1 MTKTHITSVTSADYP
16 RLLAIWE
23 SAVKATHD
31 FLTEED
37 FEYYKERMFTYFS
50 QVSLYACRA
59 NDGEPAGFVGVAGT
73 SIEML
78 FVDDAYRGL
87 GIGRELLRFA
97 IEHLRA
103 DRLDVNEQNGQA
115 IGFYTHMG
123 FKPMGRS
130 AHDGEGKNYPLLHMQ
145 LSS

>member
-1 MTKTHITSVTSADYP
+1 MTKTNITSATSADYP

-37 FEYYKERMFTYFS
+37 FEYYKERMFTYFN

-59 NDGEPAGFVGVAGT
+59 DDGELAGFVGVAGT

-78 FVDDAYRGL
+78 FVDNAYRGL
-87 GIGRELLRFA
+87 GIGRTLLLFA

-123 FKPMGRS
+123 FKPVGRS
-130 AHDGEGKNYPLLHMQ
+130 PHDGEGKNYPLLHMQ

>member
-1 MTKTHITSVTSADYP
+1 MTKTYITSVTSADYP

-31 FLTEED
+31 FLTKED

-59 NDGEPAGFVGVAGT
+59 DDGELAGFVGVAGT

-87 GIGRELLRFA
+87 GIGRELLQFA

-123 FKPMGRS
+123 FKPVGRS
-130 AHDGEGKNYPLLHMQ
+130 AHDGEGKNYPLLTC
-145 LSS
+145 S